1 MSAATS
7 LADAALILVVED
19 QRDIRRFVRQALESE
34 HCQVIEAATVANA
47 GVQVRADGSAR
58 KPDLVVLDLGLPDG
72 DGVGFIRALR
82 AWSSMPVLVL
92 SARSNE
98 RDKIS
103 ALDAGAD
110 DYLTKPFS
118 IGELLARVRALLRR
132 ARHGSADENPL
143 IHFGEIDVDLAAR
156 VVRRNGDDVHLTQ
169 IEYQLLCVLNA
180 GKVLTH
186 RTLLRDVWGTALGNN
201 THYLRIYVGNLR
213 RKLEIDP
220 AQPRHFLTET
230 GVGYRFVS

>member
-1 MSAATS
+1 MSNS
-7 LADAALILVVED
+7 QPLVLVIED
-19 QRDIRRFVRQALESE
+19 ERDIRRFVRQALESE
-34 HCQVIEAATVANA
+34 QCRVSEASTLAQA
-47 GVQVRADGSAR
+47 GVQVRGDTAAG
-58 KPDLVVLDLGLPDG
+58 KPDFVVLDLGLPDG
-72 DGVGFIRALR
+72 DGVAFIRALR
-82 AWSSMPVLVL
+82 GWSSMPVLVL

-98 RDKIS
+98 RDKIG

-132 ARHGSADENPL
+132 ARHDAEASPL
-143 IHFGEIDVDLAAR
+143 VRFGEVDVDLAAR
-156 VVRRNGDDVHLTQ
+156 VVRRNGADVHLTQ
-169 IEYQLLCVLNA
+169 IEYQLLCVLIAHA

-186 RTLLRDVWGTALGNN
+186 RALLRDVWGTAFGDN

-213 RKLEIDP
+213 RKLEADP

-230 GVGYRFVS
+230 GVGYRFVL

>member
-1 MSAATS
+1 MKNTEP
-7 LADAALILVVED
+7 LVLVMED
-19 QRDIRRFVRQALESE
+19 ERDIRRFVRQALESE
-34 HCQVIEAATVANA
+34 QCRVFEASTLAQA
-47 GVQVRADGSAR
+47 GTQVRDDSGNG

-82 AWSSMPVLVL
+82 AWSSLPVLVL

-98 RDKIS
+98 RDKIG

-132 ARHGSADENPL
+132 SRHDVDDDSPSVN
-143 IHFGEIDVDLAAR
+143 FGDVEVDLAAR
-156 VVRRNGDDVHLTQ
+156 IVRRSGSDVHLTQ
-169 IEYQLLCVLNA
+169 IEYQLLCVLIAHA

-186 RTLLRDVWGTALGNN
+186 RTLLRDVWGTAFGDN

-213 RKLEIDP
+213 RKLESDP

-230 GVGYRFVS
+230 GVGYRFVL

>member
-1 MSAATS
+1 MATTEP
-7 LADAALILVVED
+7 LVLVIED
-19 QRDIRRFVRQALESE
+19 ERDIRRFVRQALESE
-34 HCQVIEAATVANA
+34 HCRVIEASTLAQA
-47 GVQVRADGSAR
+47 GVQVRGENGAG

-82 AWSSMPVLVL
+82 GWSSLPVLVL

-98 RDKIS
+98 RDKIG

-132 ARHGSADENPL
+132 ARHDHDEDSPL
-143 IHFGEIDVDLAAR
+143 VRFGDVEVDLAAR
-156 VVRRNGDDVHLTQ
+156 VVQRAGHDVHLTQ
-169 IEYQLLCVLNA
+169 TEYQLLCVLISHA

-186 RTLLRDVWGTALGNN
+186 RTLLRDVWGTAFGDN

-213 RKLEIDP
+213 RKLESDP

-230 GVGYRFVS
+230 GVGYRFVL